1 MNTALI
7 NHTIL
12 KYLPAEEHEAF
23 EDKLTRR
30 MKDLLRRKK
39 SYLDDLLTGNE
50 RGSFW
55 EA

>member
-1 MNTALI
+1 MNIVLI

-23 EDKLTRR
+23 EDKLMVRT
-30 MKDLLRRKK
+30 KDLLRRKK
-39 SYLDDLLTGNE
+39 SYLDDLWTGNE
-50 RGSFW
+50 RGRFW